1 MQKNILTIGL
11 NDKDTQNQIINTPE
25 AKQIISETLINK
37 YGVFAFTMIEC
48 AGVYKMNSTG
58 DIIQESSLRIEIATD
73 EPMQEIDSIIDE
85 LKTVLNQESIMHE
98 VSEATI
104 YFK

>member
-1 MQKNILTIGL
+1 MYKNILTIGL

-25 AKQIISETLINK
+25 AKRMIAKTLINQ
-37 YGVFAFTMIEC
+37 YNVFAFTIIDC

-58 DIIQESSLRIEIATD
+58 DIVQEASLRVEIATE
-73 EPMQEIDSIIDE
+73 EPMKEIDSIIDE

-98 VSEATI
+98 VSTAYI

>member
-48 AGVYKMNSTG
+48 AGVY
-58 DIIQESSLRIEIATD
+58 
-73 EPMQEIDSIIDE
+73 
-85 LKTVLNQESIMHE
+85 
-98 VSEATI
+98 
-104 YFK
+104 